1 MESHTENGYA
11 IIWINPNYYLN
22 RLMTTCGFV
31 SYVNMQ
37 FNIRSNLPMYKKT
50 HSWTNHVRDLNI
62 VTFTQTWSMHQHHQT
77 IDNHKQS
84 PPMLIINKTEQESRI
99 KERVAG
105 YLTQQSSFVKF
116 IRRNLEQCGGK
127 AVADKIWIAGA
138 IQYLCG
144 HRRQSRNR
152 GPANAAS
159 QDVGER

>member
-50 HSWTNHVRDLNI
+50 HSWTNHLRDLNL
-62 VTFTQTWSMHQHHQT
+62 VTLTQTWSIHQHHQT

-84 PPMLIINKTEQESRI
+84 PPMLIINKAE
-99 KERVAG
+99 
-105 YLTQQSSFVKF
+105 
-116 IRRNLEQCGGK
+116 
-127 AVADKIWIAGA
+127 
-138 IQYLCG
+138 
-144 HRRQSRNR
+144 
-152 GPANAAS
+152 
-159 QDVGER
+159 